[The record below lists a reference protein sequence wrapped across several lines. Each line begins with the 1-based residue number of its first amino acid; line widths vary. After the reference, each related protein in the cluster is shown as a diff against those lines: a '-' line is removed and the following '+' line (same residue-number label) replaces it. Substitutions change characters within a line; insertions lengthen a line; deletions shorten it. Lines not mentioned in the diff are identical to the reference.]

1 MNPQVYWGWG
11 FVVLGAALILWDVWE
26 SLISKTVTQKVQE
39 ARAAVDGAIN
49 ANQASVNALAG
60 APGLLSAEQQSTVT
74 AAAVQLDVA
83 KLKLDEVLNEAL
95 SALAK
100 AHPKLVVGIA
110 ILVLAASAF
119 GVPLVYIGTAP

>member
-1 MNPQVYWGWG
+1 MSAQEYWGWG
-11 FVVLGAALILWDVWE
+11 FAILGAALIVWDIWE
-26 SLISKTVTQKVQE
+26 SVVSASVKQRVEE
-39 ARAAVDGAIN
+39 ARAAVEGAITATQAANFALN
-49 ANQASVNALAG
+49 ATPG
-60 APGLLSAEQQSTVT
+60 ALSADQQSTVV
-74 AAAVQLDVA
+74 AAGVQLDIA

-119 GVPLVYIGTAP
+119 GVPLVYIGTAA